1 MRKYALAGTLA
12 IYASALL
19 LLLLI
24 GSVAHHARPAS
35 PAIIRFDP
43 ALSAPR
49 LPVRRAPSADRKR
62 IYWI

>member
-12 IYASALL
+12 IYAGTLL
-19 LLLLI
+19 LLVLI
-24 GSVAHHARPAS
+24 GTIAHHARPAS
-35 PAIIRFDP
+35 PAIIRFEP
-43 ALSAPR
+43 ELTAPR